1 MVVSFDKALKIAQ
14 EKYPHRIN
22 HYEEYKKYF
31 VFVHNDGIKRMGGD
45 YSPIVIRKSDAQA
58 LNYAPIFFNL
68 DADAE
73 DVGEVISEGSVWIN
87 SDMHKRPDSNRS
99 LLNQGCS
106 ILCYCLRFFHSH
118 KISSTI
124 CRLDFGATLFG
135 LVAQL
140 PMLH

>member
-68 DADAE
+68 YADAE
-73 DVGEVISEGSVWIN
+73 DVVEVISEGSVWIN
-87 SDMHKRPDSNRS
+87 S
-99 LLNQGCS
+99 
-106 ILCYCLRFFHSH
+106 
-118 KISSTI
+118 
-124 CRLDFGATLFG
+124 
-135 LVAQL
+135 
-140 PMLH
+140 